1 MPNISIPLLNIFNKS
16 LNQGVFPNEMKIA
29 KVIPIFKSGNK
40 ECINNYRPISL
51 LPQFS
56 KLLEKLFTSRLYNFL
71 LKHKVIYPSQYG
83 FQKQCSTSA
92 AVIELTEEITGN
104 MEKKLITACIFIDL
118 KKAFDTVNHDILLKK
133 LEHYGIRGLALDWVS
148 SYLSN
153 RRQYVS
159 ICGTNSE
166 ELLIKCGVPQGS
178 VLGPILFLIYINDV
192 CHTSEILKF
201 ILFADDTT
209 IIYSQNNFD
218 DLIRNV
224 NAEMIQLCDWF
235 SANKLS
241 LNLDKTNY
249 IIFNQPKIYKKTFS
263 ITMCGTTIERVNVCK
278 FLGIYVDEKLNWKK
292 QIEHTRNKLARTLGI
307 MYRTSYLFD
316 EYTRKIMYNTLFV
329 PHLNYCS
336 EIWGN
341 TYKTNLQQVNIQQ
354 KKAIRIICN
363 VSRIEHTTPLFKKL
377 NILKFSDL
385 VRFRTAILMQK
396 IFLKQMPINIQK
408 FFHIKTHKYPQRHI
422 NQFIRITHRTR
433 LKSRTLSV
441 IGVKLWNELD
451 NVISSLTSN
460 SLFKSKLKRNV
471 IANYSR

>member
-1 MPNISIPLLNIFNKS
+1 
-16 LNQGVFPNEMKIA
+16 
-29 KVIPIFKSGNK
+29 
-40 ECINNYRPISL
+40 
-51 LPQFS
+51 
-56 KLLEKLFTSRLYNFL
+56 
-71 LKHKVIYPSQYG
+71 
-83 FQKQCSTSA
+83 
-92 AVIELTEEITGN
+92 

-341 TYKTNLQQVNIQQ
+341 TYKTNLQQVNIN
-354 KKAIRIICN
+354 R
-363 VSRIEHTTPLFKKL
+363 RKL
-377 NILKFSDL
+377 S
-385 VRFRTAILMQK
+385 
-396 IFLKQMPINIQK
+396 
-408 FFHIKTHKYPQRHI
+408 
-422 NQFIRITHRTR
+422 
-433 LKSRTLSV
+433 
-441 IGVKLWNELD
+441 ELY
-451 NVISSLTSN
+451 
-460 SLFKSKLKRNV
+460 
-471 IANYSR
+471 AM